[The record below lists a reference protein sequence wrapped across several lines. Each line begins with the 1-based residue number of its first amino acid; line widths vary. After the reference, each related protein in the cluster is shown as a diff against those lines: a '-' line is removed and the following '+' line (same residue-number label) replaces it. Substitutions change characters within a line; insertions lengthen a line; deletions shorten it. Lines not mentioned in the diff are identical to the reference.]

1 MLFSTNLVWLSKN
14 TSVTSCVFISQNVL
28 QAFFFDLVSKQAFDI
43 MIMMLIIVNMVTMMV
58 ETDEQSE
65 RMEFILN
72 MINLVFIVIFTTE
85 CLIKIFAL
93 RCYFFTIAWNIFDFV
108 VIILSIVGKN
118 QLTTN
123 KISVLVLLSL
133 VTEQKGDFKCPPYS
147 RLSMH
152 LVSMWTWKIIEQFGV
167 WVHLHIKSH
176 YQKLGVHIK
185 IQDGCHEI
193 HEI

>member
-1 MLFSTNLVWLSKN
+1 
-14 TSVTSCVFISQNVL
+14 
-28 QAFFFDLVSKQAFDI
+28 

-65 RMEFILN
+65 RMESILN

-118 QLTTN
+118 AHQKT
-123 KISVLVLLSL
+123 KRSVLILLCHWFVL
-133 VTEQKGDFKCPPYS
+133 
-147 RLSMH
+147 
-152 LVSMWTWKIIEQFGV
+152 
-167 WVHLHIKSH
+167 
-176 YQKLGVHIK
+176 
-185 IQDGCHEI
+185 
-193 HEI
+193 